1 MEHKTFHGNITP
13 KDISKALFGYFN
25 RGNYRVQ
32 QIGEGENIIVQIA
45 SISNASSGGQTS
57 IGVSIQK
64 FEDGVIV
71 KSVNN
76 PGWELLPV

>member
-13 KDISKALFGYFN
+13 KDISRALFGYFN

-45 SISNASSGGQTS
+45 SISNATSGGHVITS
-57 IGVSIQK
+57 YSIHYTK
-64 FEDGVIV
+64 LYD
-71 KSVNN
+71 N
-76 PGWELLPV
+76 PGLP